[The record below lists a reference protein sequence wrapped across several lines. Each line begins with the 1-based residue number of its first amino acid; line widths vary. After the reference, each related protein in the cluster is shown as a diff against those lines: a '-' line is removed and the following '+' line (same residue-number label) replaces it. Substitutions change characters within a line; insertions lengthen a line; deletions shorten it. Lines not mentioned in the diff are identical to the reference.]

1 MPNYFCGFPLRTL
14 DYLFSY
20 REIHSGPSLHA
31 SKEVKIYLW
40 KNMSKTKRKFLNN
53 MQSIVNQK
61 VNVVV
66 PTHIANQLITFFQPE
81 DRFLNT
87 VVATT
92 FLNPKSLL
100 NIAVVLCS
108 KRFFFHHCSY

>member
-1 MPNYFCGFPLRTL
+1 
-14 DYLFSY
+14 
-20 REIHSGPSLHA
+20 
-31 SKEVKIYLW
+31 
-40 KNMSKTKRKFLNN
+40 
-53 MQSIVNQK
+53 MQSFVNQK

-66 PTHIANQLITFFQPE
+66 PTHIANQPITFFQPE

-100 NIAVVLCS
+100 NIAVTHRMANLLTKDAVVSKIHDFIKRDYIPLCMATQLTHRARQTV
-108 KRFFFHHCSY
+108 KRP